1 MLPTFCHIPYAQK
14 ISLKIVCASLSLS
27 KKGNCKSYSTILT
40 KNFPYLYKL
49 WGVKYK
55 HGIFFKGI
63 TVFVHNNLLFKLN
76 QPIKISYHYPKNVLN
91 MMEINKKGI
100 RTDQNM
106 YIMYITEVY
115 IYKSLSLIQDN
126 IVLHVVYR
134 VLGNKY
140 NGWVTATLI

>member
-1 MLPTFCHIPYAQK
+1 
-14 ISLKIVCASLSLS
+14 
-27 KKGNCKSYSTILT
+27 
-40 KNFPYLYKL
+40 
-49 WGVKYK
+49 
-55 HGIFFKGI
+55 
-63 TVFVHNNLLFKLN
+63 
-76 QPIKISYHYPKNVLN
+76 

>member
-27 KKGNCKSYSTILT
+27 KKGNCKIYSTILT

-55 HGIFFKGI
+55 HGFFFKGI